1 MATPHVAGVIGLVR
15 DANPNLTPNQVRA
28 LIKTTADDLGD
39 HQSFGHGMV
48 NAYEAV
54 LKAVR

>member
-15 DANPNLTPNQVRA
+15 DANRKLTPNQVEA

-48 NAYEAV
+48 NAYKAI